1 MSKEAEN
8 KLIKSI
14 LDENVRFFCDKDNPL
29 EVYVE
34 YPERDGSPATV
45 PVRSQMFRA
54 FLGYQYMIESGEDAP
69 PDFEPIIQGKICE
82 TQYLRE
88 NMIEKLRR
96 VTGSLTDGKI
106 AYFLADDQWS
116 TLFIKG
122 TGWKVAKS
130 KKVKFTKSPL
140 DAEQVMPVGGGDLLS
155 LLRKYVNLDDVYFF
169 LFRVYVIQAFSR
181 TSSHFAAIISSEKGT
196 GKSTLTKLLRDLIDP
211 SKAGVPLMPS
221 NDGDLKTYLADSYV
235 VCFDNT
241 AVLSTKFSNILC
253 AAITGS
259 KAAKRK
265 LYTDCDHIILNLHN
279 MVVINGIDIVPYQSD
294 LAERSLLFELRKI
307 SEEKRITDAAFWAA
321 FKKDRPMI
329 LGAIL
334 DTLVKAIQILPTIQ
348 TKSLHR
354 MADANLEMIAIAVA
368 LGKTEQEFQEIL
380 GRNNKKLQESYAE
393 NNAFVNAIVD
403 FIRTHGNQD
412 APASKIYD
420 RLRGTKARDVKDFP
434 NSASALS
441 KRLNREKDALEQM
454 GIRFAKHKQND
465 FNYITLTRIPQNQQT
480 KSQRTAAERR
490 ARLMEAASTD
500 D

>member
-14 LDENVRFFCDKDNPL
+14 LDENVRFFCDRDNPL

-34 YPERDGSPATV
+34 YPELNGSLATV
-45 PVRSQMFRA
+45 SVRSQMFRA
-54 FLGYQYMIESGEDAP
+54 FLGYMYREESGELTV
-69 PDFEPIIQGKICE
+69 PDFEPMIQSEVYK

-96 VTGSLTDGKI
+96 VTGSLTEGKI

-116 TLFIKG
+116 TLFIKE
-122 TGWKVAKS
+122 TGWKAGKS
-130 KKVKFTKSPL
+130 KKVKFIQSPL

-155 LLRKYVNLDDVYFF
+155 LLRKYVNMDEEDFF
-169 LFRVYVIQAFSR
+169 LFTVYVIQAFSR

-265 LYTDCDHIILNLHN
+265 LYTDCDHVILNLHN

-307 SEEKRITDAAFWAA
+307 SKENRMTDAAFWAS
-321 FKKDRPMI
+321 FQKDRPMI

-334 DTLVKAIQILPTIQ
+334 DTLVKAIQILPTLQ

-354 MADANLEMIAIAVA
+354 MADANLEMLAIAVA

-380 GRNNKKLQESYAE
+380 DRNNQKLQESYAE

-403 FIRTHGNQD
+403 FVRKRGNQD
-412 APASKIYD
+412 APASKVYEQ
-420 RLRGTKARDVKDFP
+420 LRGTKARDLKDFP

-454 GIRFAKHKQND
+454 GIRFSKHKQND
-465 FNYITLTRIPQNQQT
+465 YNYISLSRIPQNQQT
-480 KSQRTAAERR
+480 KSQRAAAERR

>member
-14 LDENVRFFCDKDNPL
+14 LDENVRFFCDQDNPL
-29 EVYVE
+29 EVFVE
-34 YPERDGSPATV
+34 YPEPDGSLATV
-45 PVRSQMFRA
+45 SVRSQMFRA
-54 FLGYQYMIESGEDAP
+54 FLGYQYMIESGENVP

-88 NMIEKLRR
+88 NMIQKLRR
-96 VTGSLTDGKI
+96 VTGSLTQGKI
-106 AYFLADDQWS
+106 AYFLADDQWT
-116 TLFIKG
+116 TLFIKE
-122 TGWKVAKS
+122 TGWKAGKS

-140 DAEQVMPVGGGDLLS
+140 DADQVMPVGGGDLLR
-155 LLRKYVNLDDVYFF
+155 LLRRYVNMDDEDFF
-169 LFRVYVIQAFSR
+169 LFTVYVVQAFSR

-241 AVLSTKFSNILC
+241 AVLSNKFSNILC

-307 SEEKRITDAAFWAA
+307 SKENRMTDASFWAA
-321 FKKDRPMI
+321 FQKDRPLI
-329 LGAIL
+329 LGAIM
-334 DTLVKAIQILPTIQ
+334 DTLVKAIQILPTLQ
-348 TKSLHR
+348 TQSLHR
-354 MADANLEMIAIAVA
+354 MADANLEMLAIAVA
-368 LGKTEQEFQEIL
+368 LGRTEEEFQEL
-380 GRNNKKLQESYAE
+380 LEKNNQKLQESYAE

-403 FIRTHGNQD
+403 FVRKHGNQD
-412 APASKIYD
+412 EPASKVYD
-420 RLRGTKARDVKDFP
+420 RLKGTKAREIKDFP

-441 KRLNREKDALEQM
+441 KRLNREKDALEQL
-454 GIRFAKHKQND
+454 GIRFSKHKKND
-465 FNYITLTRIPQNQQT
+465 YNYITLSRIPQNQQT

-490 ARLMEAASTD
+490 ARLMADASTEE
-500 D
+500 

>member
-14 LDENVRFFCDKDNPL
+14 LDENVRFFCDQDNPL
-29 EVYVE
+29 EVFVE
-34 YPERDGSPATV
+34 YPEPDGSLATV
-45 PVRSQMFRA
+45 SVRSQMFRA
-54 FLGYQYMIESGEDAP
+54 FLGYQYMIESGENVP

-88 NMIEKLRR
+88 NMIQKLRR
-96 VTGSLTDGKI
+96 VTGSLTQGKI
-106 AYFLADDQWS
+106 AYFLADDQWT
-116 TLFIKG
+116 TLFIKE
-122 TGWKVAKS
+122 TGWKAGKS

-140 DAEQVMPVGGGDLLS
+140 DADQVMPVGGGDLLR
-155 LLRKYVNLDDVYFF
+155 LLRRYVNMDDEDFF
-169 LFRVYVIQAFSR
+169 LFTVYVVQAFSR
-181 TSSHFAAIISSEKGT
+181 TSSHFVAIISSEKGT

-241 AVLSTKFSNILC
+241 AVLSNKFSNILC

-307 SEEKRITDAAFWAA
+307 SKENRMTDASFWAA
-321 FKKDRPMI
+321 FQKDRPLI
-329 LGAIL
+329 LGAIM
-334 DTLVKAIQILPTIQ
+334 DTLVKAIQILPTLQ
-348 TKSLHR
+348 TQSLHR
-354 MADANLEMIAIAVA
+354 MADANLEMLAIAVA
-368 LGKTEQEFQEIL
+368 LGRTEEEFQEL
-380 GRNNKKLQESYAE
+380 LEKNNQKLQESYAE

-403 FIRTHGNQD
+403 FVRKHGNQD
-412 APASKIYD
+412 EPASKVYD
-420 RLRGTKARDVKDFP
+420 RLKGTKAREIKDFP

-441 KRLNREKDALEQM
+441 KRLNREKDALEQL
-454 GIRFAKHKQND
+454 GIRFSKHKKND
-465 FNYITLTRIPQNQQT
+465 YNYITLSRIPQNQQT

-490 ARLMEAASTD
+490 ARLMADASTEE
-500 D
+500 

>member
-1 MSKEAEN
+1 MD
-8 KLIKSI
+8 
-14 LDENVRFFCDKDNPL
+14 DED
-29 EVYVE
+29 
-34 YPERDGSPATV
+34 
-45 PVRSQMFRA
+45 
-54 FLGYQYMIESGEDAP
+54 
-69 PDFEPIIQGKICE
+69 
-82 TQYLRE
+82 
-88 NMIEKLRR
+88 
-96 VTGSLTDGKI
+96 
-106 AYFLADDQWS
+106 
-116 TLFIKG
+116 
-122 TGWKVAKS
+122 
-130 KKVKFTKSPL
+130 
-140 DAEQVMPVGGGDLLS
+140 
-155 LLRKYVNLDDVYFF
+155 FF
-169 LFRVYVIQAFSR
+169 LFTVYVVQAFSR

-334 DTLVKAIQILPTIQ
+334 DTLVKAINILPNLQ

-380 GRNNKKLQESYAE
+380 ERNNKKLQESYAE

-454 GIRFAKHKQND
+454 GIRFSKHKQND
-465 FNYITLTRIPQNQQT
+465 YNYITLSRIPQNQQT
-480 KSQRTAAERR
+480 KSQRAAAERR
-490 ARLMEAASTD
+490 ARLMEDASTED
-500 D
+500 